1 MDLGKNASTVGI
13 VIIAVV
19 CIVAVTILSIFA
31 PASSNV
37 GVIVTL
43 AGLFVSNLIQGQST
57 SNKVREVHDLVN
69 SKMTDLV
76 TANKIVDTEAGHK
89 QGVADEKAASGRW

>member
-1 MDLGKNASTVGI
+1 MDLGKNASTIGI

-31 PASSNV
+31 PASNNV
-37 GVIVTL
+37 GVLVTL
-43 AGLFVSNLIQGQST
+43 AGLFVGQIVQGQST

-69 SKMTDLV
+69 SQMTELKV
-76 TANKIVDTEAGHK
+76 SNKVIDTEAGRK
-89 QGVADEKAASGRW
+89 LGIAEEKAEQADK